1 MRHFSEWFIAR
12 RDYLTLITAVLV
24 SIILMFSNEGRQTE
38 TVRVWTLASFGVVL
52 KKISI
57 LKEFNNIYE
66 ENLWLRR
73 RSAELMLENSSL
85 KEARLENQRLRQLL
99 DFKFES
105 QLDLIAA
112 KVIGKR
118 ESGFVNSIILDAGGG
133 DKIERN
139 MAAVTAQGL
148 VGKILQVGEN
158 YSIIELLLDRNFRV
172 SAMVQRSRVNGIIK
186 WIEGENV
193 VLSEVPKRSD
203 VNVGDLVITS
213 GLSFIFP
220 GGLAVGE
227 VIDVDEENKGMFISI
242 TVKPAVDFTKLE
254 EVFVIRN
261 REFPTQAQ

>member
-1 MRHFSEWFIAR
+1 MRRFSEWFVAR

-38 TVRVWTLASFGVVL
+38 TVRVWTLGSFGVLL
-52 KKISI
+52 KKISV
-57 LKEFNNIYE
+57 LKEVSNIYK
-66 ENLWLRR
+66 ENQWLRR

-85 KEARLENQRLRQLL
+85 KEAQLENQRLSQLL

-118 ESGFVNSIILDAGGG
+118 ESGFVNSAILDAGGG
-133 DKIERN
+133 KKIERN

-148 VGKILQVGEN
+148 VGKIFQVSKN
-158 YSIIELLLDRNFRV
+158 HSIVELLLDRNFRV
-172 SAMVQRSRVNGIIK
+172 SAMVQRSRVSGIIK

-203 VNVGDLVITS
+203 VKVDDLVITS

-220 GGLAVGE
+220 GGLTIGK
-227 VIDVDEENKGMFISI
+227 VIDVEEEIKGMFMII
-242 TVKPAVDFTKLE
+242 RVKPAVDFTKLE

-261 REFPTQAQ
+261 QEFPTQAQ

>member
-38 TVRVWTLASFGVVL
+38 TVRVWTLASFGVIL
-52 KKISI
+52 KEISV

-66 ENLWLRR
+66 ENRWLRR

-85 KEARLENQRLRQLL
+85 KEAQLENQRLRQLL

-148 VGKILQVGEN
+148 VGKILQVDEN
-158 YSIIELLLDRNFRV
+158 RSIAELLLDRNFRV
-172 SAMVQRSRVNGIIK
+172 SAMVQRSRVSGIIK
-186 WIEGENV
+186 WMEGENV
-193 VLSEVPKRSD
+193 VLAEVPKLSD
-203 VNVGDLVITS
+203 VKVDDLVITS

-220 GGLAVGE
+220 GGLAVGK
-227 VIDVDEENKGMFISI
+227 VVDIKEEKKGMFMAI
-242 TVKPAVDFTKLE
+242 TIRPAVDFTKLE

-261 REFPTQAQ
+261 REFTTQTQ